1 MRAKPEERPPP
12 RHQHDEDGK
21 VPKAIW
27 NPKRMMHLSSAT
39 LYFLARM
46 LLSSSLDTEAR
57 LGWIISIVY
66 PVRAKSLKLPSDG
79 ASGEGFS

>member
-12 RHQHDEDGK
+12 NHQNGESSK
-21 VPKAIW
+21 LPKAIW
-27 NPKRMMHLSSAT
+27 KPKRIMHLSSAT

-57 LGWIISIVY
+57 LGWIISMVY
-66 PVRAKSLKLPSDG
+66 PVRAKSLKLPSGG
-79 ASGEGFS
+79 A

>member
-12 RHQHDEDGK
+12 NHQNGESSK
-21 VPKAIW
+21 LPKAIW
-27 NPKRMMHLSSAT
+27 KPKRIMHLSSAT

-66 PVRAKSLKLPSDG
+66 PVRAKSLKLPSGG

>member
-12 RHQHDEDGK
+12 SYQHKEDGK
-21 VPKAIW
+21 LPKAIW

-46 LLSSSLDTEAR
+46 LFSSSLDTEAR
-57 LGWIISIVY
+57 LGWMISIVY
-66 PVRAKSLKLPSDG
+66 AVTTQTRTAPSGD
-79 ASGEGFS
+79 A